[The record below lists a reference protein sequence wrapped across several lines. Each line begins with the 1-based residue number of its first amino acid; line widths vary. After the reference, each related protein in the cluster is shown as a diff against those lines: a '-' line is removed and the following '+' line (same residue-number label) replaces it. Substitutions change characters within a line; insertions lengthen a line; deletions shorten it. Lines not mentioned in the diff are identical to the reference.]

1 MNYALCTCCV
11 CSQDPF
17 KRILICGIICTLG
30 LGLRK
35 PSANFWAPVGK
46 LTADM
51 TPEEKINLL
60 SYIVPR
66 FGSGN
71 PAQDE
76 ALEAFVSGLE
86 PTFSVIRLKCPDMN
100 EGDVQLVG
108 TELLASEV
116 LRVGRSTREEF
127 AVWLGALS
135 EDELKS
141 ILSKRKS
148 VQTEAKLELKKYRE
162 EIEAEKARIEER
174 RKKIQ
179 EQVMDARENRT
190 IMFNPRT
197 GKVEEMPKQGGI
209 ELPGG
214 IKLPF

>member
-1 MNYALCTCCV
+1 MRLADDNAFVPSNLHV
-11 CSQDPF
+11 
-17 KRILICGIICTLG
+17 G

-35 PSANFWAPVGK
+35 PSAEFWAPVGK
-46 LTADM
+46 LTAAM
-51 TPEEKINLL
+51 TPAEKINLL

-66 FGSGN
+66 FGSGDT
-71 PAQDE
+71 AQDE

-86 PTFSVIRLKCPDMN
+86 PTFTYIRSKCPDMK
-100 EGDVQLVG
+100 ESDVQLLG
-108 TELLASEV
+108 SELLASEV
-116 LRVGRSTREEF
+116 LRPGRSSREEF
-127 AVWLGALS
+127 ALWLGALN

-148 VQTEAKLELKKYRE
+148 IEANAKLELKNYRE
-162 EIEAEKARIEER
+162 EVEAEKTRAEDR

-197 GKVEEMPKQGGI
+197 GKFEELPKKGGI